1 MSPEQPRNGKERVL
15 RAAFRAWSET
25 YFTNTSLASVATHLG
40 VSKAALYRHFESKAA
55 LVSAMEQTYVSE
67 FLETVVV
74 PLEERKED
82 QFSSFVR
89 EYFSRLFDFFR
100 HRPEYYIFFAI
111 HILKEPVLEQ
121 PHVQELVRRHGKLLA
136 ERIESFGY
144 GSPGDSPAVERYLPL
159 FGIYWLIEVYRI
171 HEEDEGGCSAF
182 RGLDL
187 PEEPSDRKRAIEN
200 ALEVCLDGF
209 VSGEELSEDAMER
222 IERIA
227 WIEKDEMLE
236 PDRIFSAIEAVVAEV
251 GFSGATVEKIAER
264 IGMTKSS
271 LYFYFRNKDDMFG
284 KVVEREKAHFSQLM
298 RSRLRYL
305 ETLPEKLYALIL
317 MIAAYAINNPTQLT
331 VLNWLRYRDVQIR
344 APRKA
349 LDRMREAFAF
359 LDEARQ
365 SGHLR
370 APTDSFLSLA
380 VFPNFLVTREV
391 LDGNLGALSFD
402 ERIAALRR
410 LYRLVERGL
419 APDEIHPTSQEGS
432 HEDER

>member
-1 MSPEQPRNGKERVL
+1 MSAERRRNGKERVL

-25 YFTNTSLASVATHLG
+25 YFTNTSLASVAAQLG
-40 VSKAALYRHFESKAA
+40 VSKAALYRHFENKAA
-55 LVSAMEQTYVSE
+55 LIHAMEKSYVSE

-74 PLEERKED
+74 PLEEWKEER
-82 QFSSFVR
+82 FSSFVR
-89 EYFSRLFDFFR
+89 EYFSRLFEFFR
-100 HRPEYYIFFAI
+100 RRPEYYVFFAI
-111 HILKEPVLEQ
+111 HILKVPVLEQ
-121 PHVQELVRRHGKLLA
+121 LHVKELVLRHRKLLA
-136 ERIESFGY
+136 DRLASFGY
-144 GSPGDSPAVERYLPL
+144 ASPEDPPVVDRYLPF
-159 FGIYWLIEVYRI
+159 FGIYWLVEVYRI
-171 HEEDEGGCSAF
+171 HEEDEGGCSTF

-187 PEEPSDRKRAIEN
+187 PEEPSERDRAIEN
-200 ALEVCLDGF
+200 AVRICLGGF
-209 VSGEELSEDAMER
+209 VSGEELSEGEMER
-222 IERIA
+222 IERIG
-227 WIEKDEMLE
+227 WIGTEEMLE
-236 PDRIFSAIEAVVAEV
+236 PDRIFSAIEEVVAEV
-251 GFSGATVEKIAER
+251 GFSGATVERIAER

-284 KVVEREKAHFSQLM
+284 KVVEREKAHFSRLM

-331 VLNWLRYRDVQIR
+331 VLNWLRYRDLGIR

-349 LDRMREAFAF
+349 MERMRDAFAF
-359 LDEARQ
+359 LEEARRK
-365 SGHLR
+365 GELR
-370 APTDSFLSLA
+370 APKDSFLSLA

-391 LDGNLGALSFD
+391 VDGNLGALPFQ

-419 APDEIHPTSQEGS
+419 APDEIDQSSQEGW